1 MTEPSLTHGIR
12 GGDTGKNMLS
22 NTVLLNMLGKKR
34 VYGFLLDNLVSQT
47 MLDFTS
53 EVRAVQPRR
62 RAFFFTGF
70 GGMDAGN
77 SHGLNK
83 PRADDDR
90 PFLILA
96 RIRMTTN
103 VVMLN

>member
-1 MTEPSLTHGIR
+1 V
-12 GGDTGKNMLS
+12 LS

-62 RAFFFTGF
+62 RAVFFTG
-70 GGMDAGN
+70 GGGGVDAGKTLTG
-77 SHGLNK
+77 STSRGLMTI
-83 PRADDDR
+83 D
-90 PFLILA
+90 PFSSLLGSA
-96 RIRMTTN
+96 
-103 VVMLN
+103 

>member
-1 MTEPSLTHGIR
+1 
-12 GGDTGKNMLS
+12 MLS

-62 RAFFFTGF
+62 RAVFFTG
-70 GGMDAGN
+70 GGGWCGRGQN

-96 RIRMTTN
+96 RIRMTTS

>member
-1 MTEPSLTHGIR
+1 MTEPSLTHSIC
-12 GGDTGKNMLS
+12 GGDTGKNVLS

-53 EVRAVQPRR
+53 EVRAVRPRR
-62 RAFFFTGF
+62 RALFLPGVVAV
-70 GGMDAGN
+70 DAGN

-83 PRADDDR
+83 PRANDDR

-96 RIRMTTN
+96 RIRMTTT